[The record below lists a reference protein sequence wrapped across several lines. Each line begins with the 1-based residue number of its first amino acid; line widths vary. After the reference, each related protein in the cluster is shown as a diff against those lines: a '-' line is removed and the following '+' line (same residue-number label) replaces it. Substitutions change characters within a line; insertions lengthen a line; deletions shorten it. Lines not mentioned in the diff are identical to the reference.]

1 MRALSNIYIHAYDGI
16 CALGT
21 GRAAIQQKLFEAQQ
35 APTDGVQ
42 SSAFSPN
49 APMFLGLAAPECTS
63 LESLPTHTPKQF
75 KSRNNALLYHAFLQ
89 LESEWQRLSQ
99 GIARHRIAVILG
111 SSNSGIAQGEAALL
125 SQEHHQHLPAEYC
138 YAQQEYGSP
147 AQFLAWLLGVNGP
160 AYTISTACSSGAK
173 ALISGARLLQHN
185 VCDLAIVGGADV
197 VSQLTAQ
204 GFLSLEA
211 VDGGRCQPFA
221 QTRKGIHLGEGAAL
235 LVLSREPAPIQLS
248 GWGESSDAYHIAAPQ
263 PDGVGAEL
271 CMRHA
276 LGHAQ
281 LDAQQI
287 DYLNLHGTATRQ
299 NDAMEAQA
307 VARVLSDQVKVS
319 STKSL
324 TGHTLGAAG
333 AIEALF
339 CCMTLQYA
347 SEMKQA
353 ESSGLSGLSDLSVPP
368 HWVEGAIDTELPLL
382 NFALPDQ
389 CAVPQLR
396 HVMSNSFGFGGS
408 NASLIF
414 SKV

>member
-1 MRALSNIYIHAYDGI
+1 MMALSPIYVHAYEGI

-21 GRAAIQQKLFEAQQ
+21 GRAAIQRKLFDAQC
-35 APTDGVQ
+35 APTDGIV

-49 APMFLGLAAPECTS
+49 TSMFLGLASPECTRI
-63 LESLPTHTPKQF
+63 ESLPEHTPKQF
-75 KSRNNALLYHAFLQ
+75 KSRNNALLYHTFLQ
-89 LESEWQRLSQ
+89 LESEWQHLSQ
-99 GIARHRIAVILG
+99 GVSSHRVAVVLG
-111 SSNSGIAQGEAALL
+111 SSNSGIAQGEAAILF
-125 SQEHHQHLPAEYC
+125 QEQNQCLPVEYC

-185 VCDLAIVGGADV
+185 LCDLAVVGGADV

-211 VDGGRCQPFA
+211 IDGGRCQPFA
-221 QTRKGIHLGEGAAL
+221 QARKGIHLGEGAAL
-235 LVLSREPAPIQLS
+235 LVLSREPAAIQLS
-248 GWGESSDAYHIAAPQ
+248 GWGESSDAHHIAAPQ
-263 PDGVGAEL
+263 PDGLGAER
-271 CMRHA
+271 CMRQA
-276 LGHAQ
+276 LRYAQ
-281 LDAQQI
+281 LEARQI

-307 VARVLSDQVKVS
+307 VARVLGGQVKIS
-319 STKSL
+319 STKSF

-333 AIEALF
+333 AVEALF
-339 CCMTLQYA
+339 SCMILQYA
-347 SEMKQA
+347 SEH
-353 ESSGLSGLSDLSVPP
+353 GLSALHVPP
-368 HWVEGAIDTELPLL
+368 HWINGGIDAELPEL
-382 NFALPDQ
+382 NFALPERCTVTQ
-389 CAVPQLR
+389 VR

-414 SKV
+414 SKA

>member
-1 MRALSNIYIHAYDGI
+1 MMALSKIYIHAYEGI

-21 GRAAIQQKLFEAQQ
+21 GRAAIQQKLFESKQ
-35 APTDGVQ
+35 APTDGVL

-49 APMFLGLAAPECTS
+49 TPMFLGLVSPECTNI
-63 LESLPTHTPKQF
+63 ESLPEHTPKQF
-75 KSRNNALLYHAFLQ
+75 KSCNNALLYQAFLQ
-89 LESEWQRLSQ
+89 LEPEWQRLSQ
-99 GIARHRIAVILG
+99 SVARHRIAVILG
-111 SSNSGIAQGEAALL
+111 SSNSGIAQGEAAIA
-125 SQEHHQHLPAEYC
+125 SQQQHQHLPAKYC

-147 AQFLAWLLGVNGP
+147 AQFLSWLLGTNGP

-173 ALISGARLLQHN
+173 ALISGARLLQQH

-263 PDGVGAEL
+263 PDGTGAEL
-271 CMRHA
+271 SMRYALRHA
-276 LGHAQ
+276 RLNAE
-281 LDAQQI
+281 QI

-307 VARVLSDQVKVS
+307 VARVLGAQVKVS

-333 AIEALF
+333 AVEALF
-339 CCMTLQYA
+339 SCMILQSASA
-347 SEMKQA
+347 SEQA
-353 ESSGLSGLSDLSVPP
+353 GLSAPSVPP
-368 HWVEGAIDTELPLL
+368 HWINGTIDVELPSL
-382 NFALPDQ
+382 NFALPDR
-389 CAVPQLR
+389 CTVSQLR

>member
-1 MRALSNIYIHAYDGI
+1 MMALSKIYIHAYEGI

-21 GRAAIQQKLFEAQQ
+21 GRTAIQQKLFDSQQ
-35 APTDGVQ
+35 APTDGVL
-42 SSAFSPN
+42 SSVFSPH
-49 APMFLGLAAPECTS
+49 APMFLGLVSPECTNI
-63 LESLPTHTPKQF
+63 ESLPEHTPKQF
-75 KSRNNALLYHAFLQ
+75 KSCNNALLYQAFLQ
-89 LESEWQRLSQ
+89 LEPEWQRLSQ
-99 GIARHRIAVILG
+99 SVARHRIAVILG
-111 SSNSGIAQGEAALL
+111 SSNSGIAQGEAAIA
-125 SQEHHQHLPAEYC
+125 SQQQHQHLPAKYC

-147 AQFLAWLLGVNGP
+147 AQFLSWLLGTNGP

-173 ALISGARLLQHN
+173 ALISCARLLQQH

-221 QTRKGIHLGEGAAL
+221 QARKGIHLGEGAAL

-263 PDGVGAEL
+263 PDGAGAEL

-276 LGHAQ
+276 LRHAR
-281 LDAQQI
+281 LDAEQM

-307 VARVLSDQVKVS
+307 VARVFGERVKVS

-333 AIEALF
+333 AVEALF
-339 CCMTLQYA
+339 SCMTLQSA
-347 SEMKQA
+347 SASQQA
-353 ESSGLSGLSDLSVPP
+353 GLSAPSVPP
-368 HWVEGAIDTELPLL
+368 HWVNGAMDAELPSL

-389 CAVPQLR
+389 CTVPQLR

>member
-1 MRALSNIYIHAYDGI
+1 MMALSKIYIHAYEGI

-21 GRAAIQQKLFEAQQ
+21 GRAAIQQKLFESKQ
-35 APTDGVQ
+35 APTDGVL

-49 APMFLGLAAPECTS
+49 TPMFLGLVSPECTNI
-63 LESLPTHTPKQF
+63 ESLPEHTPKQF
-75 KSRNNALLYHAFLQ
+75 KSCNNALLYQAFLQ
-89 LESEWQRLSQ
+89 LEPEWQRLSQ
-99 GIARHRIAVILG
+99 SVARHRIAVILG
-111 SSNSGIAQGEAALL
+111 SSNSGIAQGEAAIA
-125 SQEHHQHLPAEYC
+125 SQQQHQHLPAKYC

-147 AQFLAWLLGVNGP
+147 AQFLSWLLGTNGP

-173 ALISGARLLQHN
+173 ALISGARLLQQH

-263 PDGVGAEL
+263 PDGTGAEL
-271 CMRHA
+271 SMRYALRHA
-276 LGHAQ
+276 RLNAE
-281 LDAQQI
+281 QI

-307 VARVLSDQVKVS
+307 VARVLGAQVKVS

-333 AIEALF
+333 AVEALF
-339 CCMTLQYA
+339 SCMILQSASA
-347 SEMKQA
+347 SEQA
-353 ESSGLSGLSDLSVPP
+353 GLSAPSVPP
-368 HWVEGAIDTELPLL
+368 HWINGAIDAELPSL

-389 CAVPQLR
+389 CTVPQLR

>member
-1 MRALSNIYIHAYDGI
+1 MMAFSKIYIHAYEGI

-21 GRAAIQQKLFEAQQ
+21 GRTAIQQKLFESQQ
-35 APTDGVQ
+35 APTNGVL

-49 APMFLGLAAPECTS
+49 TPMFLGLVSPECTNI
-63 LESLPTHTPKQF
+63 ESLPKHTPKQF
-75 KSRNNALLYHAFLQ
+75 KSCNNALLYQAFLQ
-89 LESEWQRLSQ
+89 LEPEWQRLSQ
-99 GIARHRIAVILG
+99 SVARHRIAVILG
-111 SSNSGIAQGEAALL
+111 SSNSGIAQGEAAIA
-125 SQEHHQHLPAEYC
+125 SQQQHQHLPAKYC

-147 AQFLAWLLGVNGP
+147 AQFLSWLLGTNGP

-173 ALISGARLLQHN
+173 ALISCARLLQQH

-221 QTRKGIHLGEGAAL
+221 QARKGIHLGEGAAL

-263 PDGVGAEL
+263 PDGAGAEL

-276 LGHAQ
+276 LRHAR
-281 LDAQQI
+281 LDAEQM

-307 VARVLSDQVKVS
+307 VARVFGERVKVS

-333 AIEALF
+333 AVEALF
-339 CCMTLQYA
+339 SCMTLQSA
-347 SEMKQA
+347 SASQQA
-353 ESSGLSGLSDLSVPP
+353 GLSAPSVPP
-368 HWVEGAIDTELPLL
+368 HWVNGAMDAELPSL

-389 CAVPQLR
+389 CTVPQLR

>member
-1 MRALSNIYIHAYDGI
+1 MMALSNIYIHAYDGI
-16 CALGT
+16 CALGA
-21 GRAAIQQKLFEAQQ
+21 GRAVIQQKLFESQQ
-35 APTDGVQ
+35 APTDGVL

-49 APMFLGLAAPECTS
+49 TPMFLGLVSPECTS
-63 LESLPTHTPKQF
+63 LESLPEHTPKQF
-75 KSRNNALLYHAFLQ
+75 KSRNNALLHHAFLQ
-89 LESEWQRLSQ
+89 LEPEWLRLSQ
-99 GIARHRIAVILG
+99 GVARHRIAVILG
-111 SSNSGIAQGEAALL
+111 SSNSGIAQGEAAILG
-125 SQEHHQHLPAEYC
+125 QQQHQHLPVDYC

-147 AQFLAWLLGVNGP
+147 AQFLAWLLGISGP

-173 ALISGARLLQHN
+173 ALISGARLLQHH
-185 VCDLAIVGGADV
+185 VCDLVIVGGADV

-221 QTRKGIHLGEGAAL
+221 QMRKGIHLGEGAAL

-263 PDGVGAEL
+263 PDGAGAEL

-276 LGHAQ
+276 LRHAR
-281 LDAQQI
+281 LDAEQI

-307 VARVLSDQVKVS
+307 VARVLGGQVKVS

-333 AIEALF
+333 AVEALF
-339 CCMTLQYA
+339 SCMTLQHA
-347 SEMKQA
+347 SPVPSEPA
-353 ESSGLSGLSDLSVPP
+353 NLSVPSVPP
-368 HWVEGAIDTELPLL
+368 HWINGAIDDELPSL
-382 NFALPDQ
+382 NFALPDR
-389 CAVPQLR
+389 CTVPQLR

>member
-1 MRALSNIYIHAYDGI
+1 MMALSKIYIHAYEGI

-21 GRAAIQQKLFEAQQ
+21 GRTAIQQKLFDSQQ
-35 APTDGVQ
+35 APTDGVL
-42 SSAFSPN
+42 SSVFSPH
-49 APMFLGLAAPECTS
+49 APMFLGLVSPECTNI
-63 LESLPTHTPKQF
+63 ESLPEHTPKQF
-75 KSRNNALLYHAFLQ
+75 KSCNNALLYQAFLQ
-89 LESEWQRLSQ
+89 LEPEWQRLSQ

-111 SSNSGIAQGEAALL
+111 SSNSGIAQGEAAIASL
-125 SQEHHQHLPAEYC
+125 QQHQHLPAKYC

-147 AQFLAWLLGVNGP
+147 AQFLSWLLGTNGP

-173 ALISGARLLQHN
+173 ALISGARLLQQH

-263 PDGVGAEL
+263 PDGTGAEL
-271 CMRHA
+271 SMRYALRHA
-276 LGHAQ
+276 RLNAE
-281 LDAQQI
+281 QI

-307 VARVLSDQVKVS
+307 VARVLGAQVKVS

-333 AIEALF
+333 AVEALF
-339 CCMTLQYA
+339 SCMTLQSA
-347 SEMKQA
+347 SASQQA
-353 ESSGLSGLSDLSVPP
+353 GLSAPSVPP
-368 HWVEGAIDTELPLL
+368 HWVNGAMDAELPSL

-389 CAVPQLR
+389 CTVPQLR

>member
-1 MRALSNIYIHAYDGI
+1 M
-16 CALGT
+16 
-21 GRAAIQQKLFEAQQ
+21 
-35 APTDGVQ
+35 
-42 SSAFSPN
+42 
-49 APMFLGLAAPECTS
+49 
-63 LESLPTHTPKQF
+63 
-75 KSRNNALLYHAFLQ
+75 
-89 LESEWQRLSQ
+89 
-99 GIARHRIAVILG
+99 
-111 SSNSGIAQGEAALL
+111 
-125 SQEHHQHLPAEYC
+125 
-138 YAQQEYGSP
+138 
-147 AQFLAWLLGVNGP
+147 
-160 AYTISTACSSGAK
+160 
-173 ALISGARLLQHN
+173 
-185 VCDLAIVGGADV
+185 CDLAIVGGADV

-263 PDGVGAEL
+263 PDGTGAEL
-271 CMRHA
+271 SMRYALRHA
-276 LGHAQ
+276 RLNAE
-281 LDAQQI
+281 QI

-307 VARVLSDQVKVS
+307 VARVLGAQVKVS

-333 AIEALF
+333 AVEALF
-339 CCMTLQYA
+339 SCMILQSASA
-347 SEMKQA
+347 SEQA
-353 ESSGLSGLSDLSVPP
+353 GLSAPSVPP
-368 HWVEGAIDTELPLL
+368 HWINGAIDAELPSL

-389 CAVPQLR
+389 CTVPQLR

>member
-1 MRALSNIYIHAYDGI
+1 MMALDKIYIHAYDGI
-16 CALGT
+16 CTLGA
-21 GRAAIQQKLFEAQQ
+21 GRAAIQQKLFESQQ
-35 APTDGVQ
+35 VPTDGVL
-42 SSAFSPN
+42 STDFSPKT
-49 APMFLGLAAPECTS
+49 PMFLGVVSPEKVS
-63 LESLPTHTPKQF
+63 LESLPKNTPKQF

-89 LESEWQRLSQ
+89 LEPEWRRLSQ
-99 GIARHRIAVILG
+99 GVAHHRIAVVLG
-111 SSNSGIAQGEAALL
+111 SSNSGIAQGEAAIL
-125 SQEHHQHLPAEYC
+125 SQQQHQHLSAEYC

-147 AQFLAWLLGVNGP
+147 VQFLSWLLGTSGP

-173 ALISGARLLQHN
+173 ALISGARLLQQH

-221 QTRKGIHLGEGAAL
+221 QARKGIHLGEGAAL
-235 LVLSREPAPIQLS
+235 LVLSREPASMQLS

-263 PDGVGAEL
+263 PDGTGAEL

-276 LGHAQ
+276 LRHAR
-281 LDAQQI
+281 LDAGQI

-307 VARVLSDQVKVS
+307 VARVLGGQVKVS

-333 AIEALF
+333 AVEALF
-339 CCMTLQYA
+339 SCMTLQSA
-347 SEMKQA
+347 LTSEQA
-353 ESSGLSGLSDLSVPP
+353 GLSAFSVPP
-368 HWVEGAIDTELPLL
+368 HWIDGAIDAELPSL
-382 NFALPDQ
+382 NFALSDR
-389 CAVPQLR
+389 CTVAQLR

>member
-1 MRALSNIYIHAYDGI
+1 MMALSKIYIHAYEGI

-21 GRAAIQQKLFEAQQ
+21 GRAAIQQKLFESKQ
-35 APTDGVQ
+35 APTDGVL

-49 APMFLGLAAPECTS
+49 TPMFLGLVSPECTNI
-63 LESLPTHTPKQF
+63 ESLPEHTPKQF
-75 KSRNNALLYHAFLQ
+75 KSCNNALLYQAFLQ
-89 LESEWQRLSQ
+89 LEPEWQRLSQ
-99 GIARHRIAVILG
+99 SVARHRIAVILG
-111 SSNSGIAQGEAALL
+111 SSNSGIAQGEAAIA
-125 SQEHHQHLPAEYC
+125 SQQQHQHLPAKYC

-147 AQFLAWLLGVNGP
+147 AQFLSWLLGTNGP

-173 ALISGARLLQHN
+173 ALISCARLLQQH

-263 PDGVGAEL
+263 PDGTGAEL
-271 CMRHA
+271 SMRYALRHA
-276 LGHAQ
+276 RLNAE
-281 LDAQQI
+281 QI

-307 VARVLSDQVKVS
+307 VARVLGAQVKVS

-333 AIEALF
+333 AVEALF
-339 CCMTLQYA
+339 SCMILQSASA
-347 SEMKQA
+347 SEQA
-353 ESSGLSGLSDLSVPP
+353 GLSAPSVPP
-368 HWVEGAIDTELPLL
+368 HWINGAIDAELPSL

-389 CAVPQLR
+389 CTVPQLR